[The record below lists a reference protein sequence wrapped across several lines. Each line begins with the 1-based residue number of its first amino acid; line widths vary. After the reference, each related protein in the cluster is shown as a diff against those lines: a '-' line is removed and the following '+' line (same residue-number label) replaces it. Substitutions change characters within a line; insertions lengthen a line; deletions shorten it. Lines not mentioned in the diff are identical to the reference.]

1 MNRLLM
7 TFAMLLACN
16 ISIAGPGAHGPN
28 GEHLDAPSSAAAG
41 GAPAVPRIEASTESF
56 ELLGHL
62 HDEELSLMIDRF
74 ATNEPVLQGKV
85 EAEANGL
92 KAVGKFHPDHGDY
105 SIADPAF
112 IKALRAPGEHPIV
125 FTVLTEKDTDL
136 LEGVLRV
143 GAVQAQTGAPHD
155 HAHDG
160 QEHDDD
166 HGHDHAH
173 DGIWLKSAIV
183 IGGALLLGGIG
194 WWQRR
199 RTGSRGE

>member
-1 MNRLLM
+1 MNRLLSM
-7 TFAMLLACN
+7 LALLACSL
-16 ISIAGPGAHGPN
+16 SIAGPGAHGPN
-28 GEHLDAPSSAAAG
+28 GEHLDTPASAGAS

-62 HDEELSLMIDRF
+62 HEAELSLVIDRF
-74 ATNEPVLQGKV
+74 ATNEPVLHGKV
-85 EAEANGL
+85 EAEVNGL
-92 KAVGKFHPDHGDY
+92 KAVGQFHPDHGNY

-143 GAVQAQTGAPHD
+143 GAAKVEAHEHAHGGHE
-155 HAHDG
+155 HAHD
-160 QEHDDD
+160 D
-166 HGHDHAH
+166 GHDHAH
-173 DGIWLKSAIV
+173 EGIWLKSALV
-183 IGGALLLGGIG
+183 IGGALLLAGFG

-199 RTGSRGE
+199 RAGFRGE